1 MSVDDVPERR
11 VFSASAVLEWRVT
24 QLEAGQ
30 ERLGR
35 QMVDN
40 KNEILSN
47 LEKLNLTITS
57 RLEDINSKSGA
68 TINRVFLA
76 VAALGTLIS
85 IVNGVIHHP

>member
-68 TINRVFLA
+68 TLNRVFLA

>member
-1 MSVDDVPERR
+1 MSADDVPERR

>member
-1 MSVDDVPERR
+1 MSGDDVPERR

>member
-40 KNEILSN
+40 KNEILIN

>member
-1 MSVDDVPERR
+1 MSADDVPERR
-11 VFSASAVLEWRVT
+11 AFSASAVLEWRVT

-68 TINRVFLA
+68 TLNRVFLA

>member
-1 MSVDDVPERR
+1 MSADDVPERR

-68 TINRVFLA
+68 TLNRVFLA